1 MAKKKKRNSGR
12 KTYFICLGIYVV
24 LLVAASCFGLNIVWQ
39 YAEEYE
45 NARVQNVVEE
55 YVNHLSENLWD
66 DSIAETI
73 ANMPHEVQTDEECAE
88 YVKEMLSSGIS
99 YRRSSSSEGGTV
111 VNYELIC
118 NGNVFG
124 KIGLVEDE
132 SYADQVRFGM
142 LPWKVL
148 SEEFDFNALYTSVTV
163 TVPQSYEVYLN
174 DVKLGPEYI
183 VEEGIKYDVLEEYYD
198 QFEGLPTKVTYE
210 FDNVIGTVDTKIL
223 DDNGDVFVIDETKDD
238 SQFIKDCSQE
248 ELTKLSDFMAKFLD
262 RYFRFITGVGGAYG
276 TYDQLAVYLELGGEL
291 DEICKSAM
299 STDSFNYAHTT
310 SVRVDS
316 TTLNGAVFLGDGY
329 YLVDVSASTT
339 VTYPGKSDTG
349 EVSNDQSMKII
360 VKETAGEIRA
370 VSLEKYA

>member
-1 MAKKKKRNSGR
+1 
-12 KTYFICLGIYVV
+12 
-24 LLVAASCFGLNIVWQ
+24 
-39 YAEEYE
+39 
-45 NARVQNVVEE
+45 
-55 YVNHLSENLWD
+55 
-66 DSIAETI
+66 
-73 ANMPHEVQTDEECAE
+73 
-88 YVKEMLSSGIS
+88 
-99 YRRSSSSEGGTV
+99 
-111 VNYELIC
+111 
-118 NGNVFG
+118 
-124 KIGLVEDE
+124 
-132 SYADQVRFGM
+132 
-142 LPWKVL
+142 
-148 SEEFDFNALYTSVTV
+148 
-163 TVPQSYEVYLN
+163 
-174 DVKLGPEYI
+174 
-183 VEEGIKYDVLEEYYD
+183 
-198 QFEGLPTKVTYE
+198 
-210 FDNVIGTVDTKIL
+210 
-223 DDNGDVFVIDETKDD
+223 
-238 SQFIKDCSQE
+238 
-248 ELTKLSDFMAKFLD
+248 MAKFLD

>member
-1 MAKKKKRNSGR
+1 MARKKKKNSGR
-12 KTYFICLGIYVV
+12 KTYFICLGIYVI
-24 LLVAASCFGLNIVWQ
+24 LLVVASCFGLNIVWQ
-39 YAEEYE
+39 YADEYE
-45 NARVQNVVEE
+45 SSRVQNVVEE

-248 ELTKLSDFMAKFLD
+248 ELDKLSDFMASFLD
-262 RYFRFITGVGGAYG
+262 RYFRFIAGVGDPMYS
-276 TYDQLAVYLELGGEL
+276 YEQLAQYMELGSEL
-291 DEICKSAM
+291 DERCKVNMDGLSW
-299 STDSFNYAHTT
+299 SHTT

-339 VTYPGKSDTG
+339 AVYPGKSDTG
-349 EVSNDQSMKII
+349 EVVNDQSMKIL
-360 VKETAGEIRA
+360 VKETADEIRA
-370 VSLEKYA
+370 ISLDKYA

>member
-1 MAKKKKRNSGR
+1 MARKKKNSGR
-12 KTYFICLGIYVV
+12 KTYFICLSIYII
-24 LLVAASCFGLNIVWQ
+24 LLIVASGFGLNLVWQ

-45 NARVQNVVEE
+45 NSRVQNVVEE
-55 YVNHLSENLWD
+55 YVANLSENLWD

-88 YVKEMLSSGIS
+88 YVKEMLSSGITFN
-99 YRRSSSSEGGTV
+99 RSTSSEGGKV
-111 VNYELIC
+111 VNYELRC

-124 KIGLVEDE
+124 KLGLIEDE
-132 SYADQVRFGM
+132 SYADKVRFGM
-142 LPWKVL
+142 LPWKVF

-163 TVPQSYEVYLN
+163 TVPESYEVYLN
-174 DVKLGPEYI
+174 NVKLGPEYI
-183 VEEGIKYDVLEEYYD
+183 VEEGIKYDVLEDYYD
-198 QFEGLPTKVTYE
+198 EFEGLPTKVKYE

-248 ELTKLSDFMAKFLD
+248 ELNKLSDFMARFLD
-262 RYFRFITGVGGAYG
+262 RYFRFITGVGDPMYS
-276 TYDQLAVYLELGGEL
+276 YEQLAQYLELGSEL
-291 DEICKSAM
+291 DERCKVNMDGLSW
-299 STDSFNYAHTT
+299 SHTT

-316 TTLNGAVFLGDGY
+316 TTLNGAVQLGDGF
-329 YLVDVSASTT
+329 YLVDVSATTT

-360 VKETAGEIRA
+360 VKETADEIRA
-370 VSLEKYA
+370 ISLDKYA